1 MTLVGV
7 LTNPGS
13 TRNMQQGLE
22 KTRHVIEQFKGVFHY
37 EIETIADIPAALQR
51 FAEFGA
57 EVIAINGGDGTI
69 REVFSALL
77 NNSPFEKV
85 PLIALLP
92 AGKTNMMAED
102 FGAFGNK
109 PDKYLRHLLE
119 RCRDGDVGAGAIE
132 RHVLKISGIPD
143 QPPLYGMF
151 LGTAGII
158 NAIHFCRRRIYPMG
172 LPNALSHLLV
182 VGSIMAGTL
191 IGGLFGRSP
200 FRTDPIHVYVDDK
213 GMVMGRYFVVT
224 ITTLERF
231 ILGLRPFG
239 GEGRG
244 PIKFLSVED
253 SPMTILKALIM
264 TLTGSI
270 RKRAAVG
277 VTARNVSAVKLRM
290 TCPLTV
296 DGELY
301 EIPANQ
307 ELEVSGNDRLRF
319 VNFAA

>member
-13 TRNMQQGLE
+13 TRNLQQGLE
-22 KTRHVIEQFKGVFHY
+22 KTRQVIEQFNGVFHY
-37 EIETIADIPAALQR
+37 EIASIDDIPAALQR
-51 FAEFGA
+51 FADYGA

-77 NNSPFEKV
+77 NGSPFKKM
-85 PLIALLP
+85 PLVALLP

-109 PDKYLRHLLE
+109 PEKYLRRLLE
-119 RCRDGDVGAGAIE
+119 RCRDGGVAEAAIE
-132 RHVLKISGIPD
+132 RHVLKISGIPG
-143 QPPLYGMF
+143 QPTLYGMF

-158 NAIHFCRRRIYPMG
+158 NAIHFCRRRIYPLG

-182 VGSIMAGTL
+182 VGSIMFGTL
-191 IGGLFGRSP
+191 VGGLFGRSP
-200 FRTDPIHVYVDDK
+200 FRTDPIHVYVDNK

-244 PIKFLSVED
+244 PVKFLSVED
-253 SPMTILKALIM
+253 SPMTILKALAM

-270 RKRAAVG
+270 RRRTAIG

-301 EIPANQ
+301 EMAAGQ
-307 ELEVSGNDRLRF
+307 ELEVNGNDRLRF

>member
-13 TRNMQQGLE
+13 TRNLQQGVE
-22 KTRHVIEQFKGVFHY
+22 KTRQVIEHFKGVFHY
-37 EIETIADIPAALQR
+37 EISSIDDIPEALRR

-69 REVFSALL
+69 REVYSALL
-77 NNSPFEKV
+77 NGSPFARM

-102 FGAFGNK
+102 FGAFGAK
-109 PDKYLRHLLE
+109 PEKHLRRLLE
-119 RCRDGDVGAGAIE
+119 RCADGTVAEGAIE
-132 RHVLKISGIPD
+132 RHVLKIAGIPG
-143 QPPLYGMF
+143 QKTLYGMF

-158 NAIHFCRRRIYPMG
+158 NAIHFCRRRIYPLG

-182 VGSIMAGTL
+182 VTSIMFGTL
-191 IGGLFGRSP
+191 VGGLFGRSP
-200 FRTDPIHVYVDDK
+200 FRTEPIHVYIDDK

-239 GEGRG
+239 REGRG
-244 PIKFLSVED
+244 PVKFLSVED
-253 SPMTILKALIM
+253 SPMTILKALTM

-270 RKRAAVG
+270 RRRTAIG
-277 VTARNVSAVKLRM
+277 VSARNVTSVKLRM
-290 TCPLTV
+290 NCPLTV

-301 EIPANQ
+301 EVPPGH
-307 ELEVSGNDRLRF
+307 ELVISGDDRLRF